1 MRTEGSSSASGGDPP
16 LCDALPHQEKIMNHD
31 NNVRPIREQDDI
43 ARDIEHEIK
52 RSVVPARTPIPLPDY
67 VTHAED
73 VDQVGRLTA
82 EAVAMSFEA
91 SAKKIEAMGAM
102 LMDSMKEC
110 ETESVRLLRELDKV
124 KAENEEAVRACAAA
138 AEVYRSQA
146 KELFEKIQSRSIAAA
161 KVRET
166 CAAVIDDL
174 K

>member
-1 MRTEGSSSASGGDPP
+1 M
-16 LCDALPHQEKIMNHD
+16 
-31 NNVRPIREQDDI
+31 NNVEPIRPGDEMTM
-43 ARDIEHEIK
+43 DIEREIR
-52 RSVVPARTPIPLPDY
+52 RSVVPARTPIPAPLPDY
-67 VTHAED
+67 VTHHED

-102 LMDSMKEC
+102 LMDSMREC
-110 ETESVRLLRELDKV
+110 ETESLRLLRELEKV
-124 KAENEEAVRACAAA
+124 KAENEEAVKACAAA
-138 AEVYRSQA
+138 AEVYRSQS

-166 CAAVIDDL
+166 CDAAIEDL

>member
-1 MRTEGSSSASGGDPP
+1 MHYRIE
-16 LCDALPHQEKIMNHD
+16 ENRMNNHD
-31 NNVRPIREQDDI
+31 NFRPVRIVDDR
-43 ARDIEHEIK
+43 AMVSDIEQEIK
-52 RSVVPARTPIPLPDY
+52 RSVIPARTPIPVPLPDY
-67 VTHAED
+67 VTHHEE

-110 ETESVRLLRELDKV
+110 EADSVKLLRELEKV
-124 KAENEEAVRACAAA
+124 KAENEEAVKACVAA

-146 KELFEKIQSRSIAAA
+146 KELFDKIQTRSIAAA

-166 CAAVIDDL
+166 CTTLIEDL

>member
-1 MRTEGSSSASGGDPP
+1 MRRDELA
-16 LCDALPHQEKIMNHD
+16 M
-31 NNVRPIREQDDI
+31 
-43 ARDIEHEIK
+43 DIEHEIR
-52 RSVVPARTPIPLPDY
+52 RSVVPARAPIPAPLPDY
-67 VTHAED
+67 VTHNEE

-102 LMDSMKEC
+102 LMDSMREC
-110 ETESVRLLRELDKV
+110 ETESVRLLRELEKV
-124 KAENEEAVRACAAA
+124 KAENEQAVKQCAAA
-138 AEVYRSQA
+138 AEVYRSQS

-166 CAAVIDDL
+166 CTAAIEDL

>member
-1 MRTEGSSSASGGDPP
+1 MHYRIKENV
-16 LCDALPHQEKIMNHD
+16 MN
-31 NNVRPIREQDDI
+31 NNVEPLRRDELTM
-43 ARDIEHEIK
+43 DIEQEIR
-52 RSVVPARTPIPLPDY
+52 RSVVPARTPVPGPLPDY
-67 VTHAED
+67 ITHHEQ

-91 SAKKIEAMGAM
+91 SAKKIEAMGVM
-102 LMDSMKEC
+102 LMDSMREC
-110 ETESVRLLRELDKV
+110 ETESVRLLRELEKV
-124 KAENEEAVRACAAA
+124 KAENEEAVKACAAA

-166 CAAVIDDL
+166 CAAAIEDL